1 VAAELAAH
9 LLAALPAFAAAAD
22 QNLGHLETEVAR
34 QTQEL
39 QRRAVEAGAQA
50 KADATP
56 AACPVCRQPLT
67 RLSHGHARTFRTR
80 FGPVTLRRTRGYCR
94 RCKRWRFPADAVLGL
109 EDSAGCSP
117 AVQEAA
123 ALLASQMPVEQAA
136 ALLEHLTGVKLPA
149 TTLHRQ
155 ARRQGQRAQ
164 SVRQALDAQAAPA
177 PPAQLELSLEPYQLV
192 IELDAWN
199 LRERDDWGRTAGLRR
214 RGQEPSRWHW
224 VWTGTVFRLDHLGR
238 TAGGRP
244 VISQR
249 GFVATRQG
257 LDALRE
263 QLHAEALRRGLG
275 QAAGAL
281 VIGDGAVWLWR
292 LADDRWPQARQR
304 LDYWHAVE
312 HLAAVGRARFGGDAA
327 ALAAWLGPLK
337 RQLKNEA
344 AVKVI
349 RQLEDVLATL
359 DEDSPARE
367 TAAREVA
374 YLREHQGRMDYRNA
388 QRRKEPLGSGAV
400 EATCAQYQCRFKRTG
415 QFWTPAGDEALL
427 CLDTFWRNARW
438 PLLFPH
444 TRSRPNPNL
453 SKN

>member
-1 VAAELAAH
+1 VTAAELAVN
-9 LLAALPAFAAAAD
+9 LEAAVPAFVAAAYQD
-22 QNLGHLETEVAR
+22 LGHLETEVAR

-50 KADATP
+50 KADASSPT
-56 AACPVCRQPLT
+56 CPVCRQKLT
-67 RLSHGHARTFRTR
+67 RLTHGHARTFRTR
-80 FGPVTLRRTRGYCR
+80 FGPVTLRRSRGYCR
-94 RCKRWRFPADAVLGL
+94 RCKKWRFPADTVLGL

-117 AVQEAA
+117 VVQEVA

-177 PPAQLELSLEPYQLV
+177 PATQLELSLEPYQMV

-199 LRERDDWGRTAGLRR
+199 IRERDEWGRTAALRR
-214 RGQEPSRWHW
+214 HGQEPSRWHW
-224 VWTGTVFRLDHLGR
+224 VWTGTVFRLDHRGR

-257 LDALRE
+257 WDALRE

-312 HLAAVGRARFGGDAA
+312 HLAVVGRARFGEDAA
-327 ALAAWLGPLK
+327 ALAAWLRPLK
-337 RQLKNEA
+337 RQLKNQS

-349 RQLEDVLATL
+349 GQLEDVLATL
-359 DEDSPARE
+359 DEGSCERE
-367 TAAREVA
+367 TVAREVA
-374 YLREHQGRMDYRNA
+374 YLREHQGRMDYRTA

-415 QFWTPAGDEALL
+415 QFWSPAGDEALL
-427 CLDTFWRNARW
+427 CLDTFWRNDRW
-438 PLLFPH
+438 SLLFPH
-444 TRSRPNPNL
+444 TNTL

>member
-1 VAAELAAH
+1 MAAELAVNLEQAVQQFV
-9 LLAALPAFAAAAD
+9 AAGD
-22 QNLGHLETEVAR
+22 QNLGHLEAEVLR

-50 KADATP
+50 RADATP
-56 AACPVCRQPLT
+56 PCCPVCRQKLT
-67 RLSHGHARTFRTR
+67 RLTHGHARTFRTR

-94 RCKRWRFPADAVLGL
+94 RCQKWRFPADAVLGL
-109 EDSAGCSP
+109 EESAGASP
-117 AVQEAA
+117 AVQELA
-123 ALLASQMPVEQAA
+123 ALLASKMPVGEAA
-136 ALLEHLTGVKLPA
+136 AVLEHLTGVRLPE
-149 TTLHRQ
+149 TTLHRE
-155 ARRQGQRAQ
+155 ARRQGERAQ
-164 SVRQALDAQAAPA
+164 AVRRQLDAQAATAPPA
-177 PPAQLELSLEPYQLV
+177 PAQLELSLEPYQMI

-199 LRERDDWGRTAGLRR
+199 IRERDGWGRTARLRH
-214 RGQEPSRWHW
+214 RGEEPPRWHW
-224 VWTGTVFRLDHLGR
+224 VWTGTVFRLDHRGR

-292 LADDRWPQARQR
+292 LAADRWPQARQR

-312 HLAAVGRARFGGDAA
+312 HLAAVGRARFGGNTA
-327 ALAAWLGPLK
+327 ALQAWLGPLK
-337 RQLKNEA
+337 RQLKNQS

-349 RQLEDVLATL
+349 RQLEELLAQL
-359 DEDSPARE
+359 DERDPARE
-367 TAAREVA
+367 TVAQEVA
-374 YLREHQGRMDYRNA
+374 YLRAHEPRMDYRNA
-388 QRRKEPLGSGAV
+388 RRRREPLGSGAV

-415 QFWTPAGDEALL
+415 QFWSPAGDEALL
-427 CLDTFWRNARW
+427 CLDTFWRNERW
-438 PLLFPH
+438 HLLFPH
-444 TRSRPNPNL
+444 TRPNHL